1 MVISASTRNVSS
13 ASIQYQQSD
22 KEQSVEVCRNGLSG
36 EKPKE
41 LFEEFKQV
49 ADLNTRTEKKYVTA
63 VISPPKEY
71 SQNLSLNDW
80 AKLAEDYLKREGIE
94 KNNQYLVHLHQST
107 DDKHLHIIAN
117 RIDFHGKN
125 QVTSHNIGERAS
137 GHAEVLSKERN
148 WKTAQ
153 EITGKKKAE
162 IKKVL
167 LQEKGQSRSLG
178 DLVSRMDKRGYIM
191 QISENSKGLNGA
203 RIIPKADINMNPSV
217 LEKVTKQGFKLS
229 EIDPQLKIKDIA
241 LELTKLTPKN
251 IALEV
256 TKSVTRNITKDRG
269 MSL

>member
-49 ADLNTRTEKKYVTA
+49 ADLNKRTENKYVTA

-71 SQNLSLNDW
+71 SQNLSINDW
-80 AKLAEDYLKREGIE
+80 AKLAEDYLKREGIG
-94 KNNQYLVHLHQST
+94 KDNQYLVHLHQST

-117 RIDFHGKN
+117 RIDYYGKN
-125 QVTSHNIGERAS
+125 KVTSHNIGERAS
-137 GHAEVLSKERN
+137 GHAEILSKERD
-148 WKTAQ
+148 WKTIK
-153 EITGKKKAE
+153 EITGEKKAE
-162 IKKVL
+162 IKNVL
-167 LQEKGQSRSLG
+167 LEEKGQSKSLS
-178 DLVSRMDKRGYIM
+178 DLVNRMDKRGYIM
-191 QISENSKGLNGA
+191 QISENFKGLNGA

-229 EIDPQLKIKDIA
+229 DIDPKLKIKEIA
-241 LELTKLTPKN
+241 LDL
-251 IALEV
+251 A
-256 TKSVTRNITKDRG
+256 KSIGKDRG
-269 MSL
+269 MSM

>member
-13 ASIQYQQSD
+13 RSIQYQQSD

-49 ADLNTRTEKKYVTA
+49 ADLNKRTENKYVTA

-80 AKLAEDYLKREGIE
+80 AKLAEDYLKKEGIG
-94 KNNQYLVHLHQST
+94 KDNQYLVHLHQST

-117 RIDFHGKN
+117 RIDYYGKN

-137 GHAEVLSKERN
+137 SHAEVLSKERS

-153 EITGKKKAE
+153 EITREKKEE
-162 IKKVL
+162 IKNVL
-167 LQEKGQSRSLG
+167 LQEKGQSKSLR
-178 DLVSRMDKRGYIM
+178 DLVDRMDNRGYIM
-191 QISENSKGLNGA
+191 QISENSTGLNGA

-229 EIDPQLKIKDIA
+229 DIDPKLKIKEIA
-241 LELTKLTPKN
+241 LDL
-251 IALEV
+251 A
-256 TKSVTRNITKDRG
+256 KSIGKDRG
-269 MSL
+269 MSM

>member
-80 AKLAEDYLKREGIE
+80 AKLAEDYLKREGIG
-94 KNNQYLVHLHQST
+94 KDNQYLVHLHQST

-117 RIDFHGKN
+117 RIDYYGKN
-125 QVTSHNIGERAS
+125 HVTSHNIGERAS

-153 EITGKKKAE
+153 EITGEKKAE
-162 IKKVL
+162 IKNVL
-167 LQEKGQSRSLG
+167 LQEKGQSKSLS
-178 DLVSRMDKRGYIM
+178 DLVDRMDNRGYIM

-217 LEKVTKQGFKLS
+217 LEKVSKQGFKLS
-229 EIDPQLKIKDIA
+229 DIDPKLKIKEIA
-241 LELTKLTPKN
+241 LDL
-251 IALEV
+251 A
-256 TKSVTRNITKDRG
+256 KSISKDRG
-269 MSL
+269 MSM

>member
-13 ASIQYQQSD
+13 RSISYQQSD

-49 ADLNTRTEKKYVTA
+49 ADLNARTEKKYVTA

-71 SQNLSLNDW
+71 SQNLNLNDW
-80 AKLAEDYLKREGIE
+80 AKLAEDYLKREGIG
-94 KNNQYLVHLHQST
+94 KDNQYLVHLHQST

-117 RIDFHGKN
+117 RIDYYGKN

-153 EITGKKKAE
+153 EITGEKKAE
-162 IKKVL
+162 IKNVL
-167 LQEKGQSRSLG
+167 LQEKGQSKSLR
-178 DLVSRMDKRGYIM
+178 DLVDRMDNRGYIM

-203 RIIPKADINMNPSV
+203 RIIPKADININPSV
-217 LEKVTKQGFKLS
+217 LEKVSKQGFKLS
-229 EIDPQLKIKDIA
+229 DIDPKLKIKEIA
-241 LELTKLTPKN
+241 LDL
-251 IALEV
+251 A
-256 TKSVTRNITKDRG
+256 KSIGKDRG
-269 MSL
+269 MSM

>member
-13 ASIQYQQSD
+13 KSIQYQQSD

-36 EKPKE
+36 EKPKDLFAE
-41 LFEEFKQV
+41 LKEI
-49 ADLNTRTEKKYVTA
+49 ADRNTRTEKKYVTA

-80 AKLAEDYLKREGIE
+80 AKLAEDYLKKEGIG
-94 KNNQYLVHLHQST
+94 KDNQYLVHLHQST

-117 RIDFHGKN
+117 RIDYYGKN
-125 QVTSHNIGERAS
+125 QVKSHNIGERAS

-153 EITGKKKAE
+153 EITGEKKAE
-162 IKKVL
+162 IKNVL
-167 LQEKGQSRSLG
+167 LQEKSQSRSLG

-229 EIDPQLKIKDIA
+229 DIDPKLKIKEIA
-241 LELTKLTPKN
+241 LDL
-251 IALEV
+251 A
-256 TKSVTRNITKDRG
+256 KSISKDRG

>member
-1 MVISASTRNVSS
+1 MWSLG
-13 ASIQYQQSD
+13 Q
-22 KEQSVEVCRNGLSG
+22 VCRNGLSG

-49 ADLNTRTEKKYVTA
+49 ADLNTRTENKYVTA

-71 SQNLSLNDW
+71 SKDLSLEQW
-80 AKLAEDYLKREGIE
+80 GKLAEDYLKKEGIGN
-94 KNNQYLVHLHQST
+94 NNQYLVHLHQST

-125 QVTSHNIGERAS
+125 QVKSHNIGERAS

-153 EITGKKKAE
+153 EITGEKKAE
-162 IKKVL
+162 IKNVL
-167 LQEKGQSRSLG
+167 LQEKSQSRSLG
-178 DLVSRMDKRGYIM
+178 DLVSRMDNRGYIM

-217 LEKVTKQGFKLS
+217 LEKITKQGFKLS
-229 EIDPQLKIKDIA
+229 DIDPKLKIKEIVLDLA
-241 LELTKLTPKN
+241 
-251 IALEV
+251 
-256 TKSVTRNITKDRG
+256 KSISKDRG
-269 MSL
+269 ISR

>member
-13 ASIQYQQSD
+13 KSIAYQQSD

-36 EKPKE
+36 ENPKDLFAE
-41 LFEEFKQV
+41 LKEI
-49 ADLNTRTEKKYVTA
+49 ADKNTRTEKKYVTA

-71 SQNLSLNDW
+71 GQNLSLEEW
-80 AKLAEDYLKREGIE
+80 GKLAEDYLKREGIG
-94 KNNQYLVHLHQST
+94 KDNQYLVHLHQST

-137 GHAEVLSKERN
+137 GHAEILSKERE
-148 WKTAQ
+148 WKTVK
-153 EITGKKKAE
+153 EITGEKKAE
-162 IKKVL
+162 IKNVL
-167 LQEKGQSRSLG
+167 LEEKGQSKSLG
-178 DLVSRMDKRGYIM
+178 DLVSRMDKRGYVM

-229 EIDPQLKIKDIA
+229 DIDPKLKIKEIA
-241 LELTKLTPKN
+241 LDL
-251 IALEV
+251 V
-256 TKSVTRNITKDRG
+256 KSIGKDRG
-269 MSL
+269 MSM

>member
-1 MVISASTRNVSS
+1 MIISASTRNISS
-13 ASIQYQQSD
+13 KSIGYQQSD

-49 ADLNTRTEKKYVTA
+49 ADLNKRTENKYVTA

-71 SQNLSLNDW
+71 SQNLSLEDW
-80 AKLAEDYLKREGIE
+80 GKLAEDYLKREGIG

-137 GHAEVLSKERN
+137 SHAEVLSKGRN

-153 EITGKKKAE
+153 EITGEKKAE
-162 IKKVL
+162 IKNVL
-167 LQEKGQSRSLG
+167 LQEKGQSKSLR
-178 DLVSRMDKRGYIM
+178 DLVDRMDNRGYNM

-229 EIDPQLKIKDIA
+229 DIDPKLKIKEIA
-241 LELTKLTPKN
+241 LDL
-251 IALEV
+251 A
-256 TKSVTRNITKDRG
+256 KSIGKDRG
-269 MSL
+269 MSM

>member
-13 ASIQYQQSD
+13 RSIQYQQSD
-22 KEQSVEVCRNGLSG
+22 KEQSVEVCRNGVSG

-49 ADLNTRTEKKYVTA
+49 ADLNKRTENKYVTA

-80 AKLAEDYLKREGIE
+80 AKLAEDYLKREGIG
-94 KNNQYLVHLHQST
+94 KDNQYLVHLHQST

-117 RIDFHGKN
+117 RIDYYGKN

-153 EITGKKKAE
+153 EITGEKKAE
-162 IKKVL
+162 IKNVL
-167 LQEKGQSRSLG
+167 LQEKGQSKSLR
-178 DLVSRMDKRGYIM
+178 DLVDRMDNRGYIM

-229 EIDPQLKIKDIA
+229 DIDPKLKIKEIA
-241 LELTKLTPKN
+241 LDL
-251 IALEV
+251 A
-256 TKSVTRNITKDRG
+256 KSIGKDRG
-269 MSL
+269 MSM

>member
-13 ASIQYQQSD
+13 RSIQYQQSD
-22 KEQSVEVCRNGLSG
+22 KEQSIEVCRNGVSG

-41 LFEEFKQV
+41 LFAEFKQV
-49 ADLNTRTEKKYVTA
+49 ADLNKRTENKYVTA

-80 AKLAEDYLKREGIE
+80 AKLAEDYLKREGIG
-94 KNNQYLVHLHQST
+94 KDNQYLVHLHQST

-117 RIDFHGKN
+117 RIDYYGKN
-125 QVTSHNIGERAS
+125 QVTSHKIGERAS

-153 EITGKKKAE
+153 EITGEKKAE
-162 IKKVL
+162 IKNVL
-167 LQEKGQSRSLG
+167 LQEKGQSKSLR
-178 DLVSRMDKRGYIM
+178 DLVDRMDNRGYIM

-229 EIDPQLKIKDIA
+229 DIDPKLKIKEIA
-241 LELTKLTPKN
+241 LDL
-251 IALEV
+251 A
-256 TKSVTRNITKDRG
+256 KSIGKDRG
-269 MSL
+269 MSM

>member
-13 ASIQYQQSD
+13 RSIQYQQSD

-49 ADLNTRTEKKYVTA
+49 ADLNKRTENKYVTA

-71 SQNLSLNDW
+71 NQNLSIQDW
-80 AKLAEDYLKREGIE
+80 GKLAEDYLKREGIG
-94 KNNQYLVHLHQST
+94 KDNQYLVHLHQST

-117 RIDFHGKN
+117 RIDYYGKN
-125 QVTSHNIGERAS
+125 QVTSHKIGERAS

-153 EITGKKKAE
+153 EITGEKKAE
-162 IKKVL
+162 IKNVL
-167 LQEKGQSRSLG
+167 LQEKGQSKSLR
-178 DLVSRMDKRGYIM
+178 DLVDRMDNRGYIM

-229 EIDPQLKIKDIA
+229 DIDPKLKIKEIA
-241 LELTKLTPKN
+241 LDL
-251 IALEV
+251 A
-256 TKSVTRNITKDRG
+256 KSIGKDRG
-269 MSL
+269 MSM

>member
-1 MVISASTRNVSS
+1 MVISVSTRNVSS
-13 ASIQYQQSD
+13 RSIQYQQSD

-49 ADLNTRTEKKYVTA
+49 ADLNKRTENKYVTA

-80 AKLAEDYLKREGIE
+80 AKLAEDYLKREGIG
-94 KNNQYLVHLHQST
+94 KDNQYLVHLHQST

-117 RIDFHGKN
+117 RIDYYGKN

-148 WKTAQ
+148 WNTAQ
-153 EITGKKKAE
+153 EITGEKKTE
-162 IKKVL
+162 IKNVL
-167 LQEKGQSRSLG
+167 LQEKGQSKSLR
-178 DLVSRMDKRGYIM
+178 DLVDRMDNRGYIM

-229 EIDPQLKIKDIA
+229 DIDPKLKIKEIA
-241 LELTKLTPKN
+241 LDL
-251 IALEV
+251 A
-256 TKSVTRNITKDRG
+256 KSISKDRG
-269 MSL
+269 MSM

>member
-13 ASIQYQQSD
+13 KSIQYQQSD

-36 EKPKE
+36 EKPKDLFAE
-41 LFEEFKQV
+41 LKEI
-49 ADLNTRTEKKYVTA
+49 ADRNTRTEKKYVTA

-80 AKLAEDYLKREGIE
+80 AKLAEDYLKKEGIG
-94 KNNQYLVHLHQST
+94 KDNQYLVHLHQST

-117 RIDFHGKN
+117 RIDYYGKN
-125 QVTSHNIGERAS
+125 KVKSHNIGERAT

-153 EITGKKKAE
+153 EITGEKKAE
-162 IKKVL
+162 IKNVL
-167 LQEKGQSRSLG
+167 LQEKSQSRSLG
-178 DLVSRMDKRGYIM
+178 DLISRMDKRGYIM

-229 EIDPQLKIKDIA
+229 DIDPKLKIKEIA
-241 LELTKLTPKN
+241 LGL
-251 IALEV
+251 A
-256 TKSVTRNITKDRG
+256 KSIGKDRG

>member
-1 MVISASTRNVSS
+1 MVISASTRNISS
-13 ASIQYQQSD
+13 RSISYQQSD
-22 KEQSVEVCRNGLSG
+22 KEQSIEVCRNGLSG
-36 EKPKE
+36 EEPKE

-49 ADLNTRTEKKYVTA
+49 ADLNKRTENKYVTA

-80 AKLAEDYLKREGIE
+80 AKLAEDYLKREGIG
-94 KNNQYLVHLHQST
+94 KDNQYLVHLHQST

-117 RIDFHGKN
+117 RIDYYGKN

-153 EITGKKKAE
+153 EITGEKKAE
-162 IKKVL
+162 IKNVL
-167 LQEKGQSRSLG
+167 LQEKGQSKSLS
-178 DLVSRMDKRGYIM
+178 DLVDRMDNRGYIM

-229 EIDPQLKIKDIA
+229 DIDPKLKIKEIA
-241 LELTKLTPKN
+241 LDL
-251 IALEV
+251 A
-256 TKSVTRNITKDRG
+256 KSIGKDRG
-269 MSL
+269 MSM

>member
-13 ASIQYQQSD
+13 KSIAYQQSD

-36 EKPKE
+36 EKPKDLFAE
-41 LFEEFKQV
+41 LKEI
-49 ADLNTRTEKKYVTA
+49 ADKNTRTEKKYVTA

-80 AKLAEDYLKREGIE
+80 GKLAEDYLKREGIGR
-94 KNNQYLVHLHQST
+94 NNQYLVHLHQST
-107 DDKHLHIIAN
+107 DDRHLHIIAN

-137 GHAEVLSKERN
+137 GHAEILSKERN

-153 EITGKKKAE
+153 EITGEKKVE
-162 IKKVL
+162 IKNVF
-167 LQEKGQSRSLG
+167 LQEKGESHSLS
-178 DLVSRMDKRGYIM
+178 DLVKRMENRGYIM
-191 QISENSKGLNGA
+191 EISKNSKGLNGA
-203 RIIPKADINMNPSV
+203 RIIPKANINRNPSV
-217 LEKVTKQGFKLS
+217 LEKVSKQGFKLS
-229 EIDPQLKIKDIA
+229 EIDPKLKIKDIA
-241 LELTKLTPKN
+241 LELIKLTPQN

-256 TKSVTRNITKDRG
+256 TKSVTRNITKGRG

>member
-125 QVTSHNIGERAS
+125 QVTSHHIGERAT

-153 EITGKKKAE
+153 EITGEKKEE
-162 IKKVL
+162 IKNVL
-167 LQEKGQSRSLG
+167 LQEKGQSKSLS
-178 DLVSRMDKRGYIM
+178 DLVDRMDKRGYIM
-191 QISENSKGLNGA
+191 QISENTKGINGA

-229 EIDPQLKIKDIA
+229 DIDPKLKIKEIA
-241 LELTKLTPKN
+241 LDL
-251 IALEV
+251 A
-256 TKSVTRNITKDRG
+256 KSISKDRG
-269 MSL
+269 MSM

>member
-13 ASIQYQQSD
+13 RSIQYQQSD
-22 KEQSVEVCRNGLSG
+22 KEQSVEVCRNGVSG

-49 ADLNTRTEKKYVTA
+49 ADLNKRTENKYVTA

-80 AKLAEDYLKREGIE
+80 AKLAEDYLKREGIG
-94 KNNQYLVHLHQST
+94 KDNQYLVHLHQST

-117 RIDFHGKN
+117 RIDYYGKN

-153 EITGKKKAE
+153 EITGEKKAE
-162 IKKVL
+162 IKNVL
-167 LQEKGQSRSLG
+167 LQEKGQSKSLR
-178 DLVSRMDKRGYIM
+178 DLVDRMDDRGYIM

-229 EIDPQLKIKDIA
+229 DIDPKLKIKEIA
-241 LELTKLTPKN
+241 LDL
-251 IALEV
+251 A
-256 TKSVTRNITKDRG
+256 KSIGKDRG
-269 MSL
+269 MSM